1 MQTLIIKTDDNKN
14 AMLLANFLEG
24 LQYVKSVV
32 VKSNIVD
39 EPLKEGDWIK
49 SGRPA
54 TELEIQHLVEDME
67 KETEDITSAELR
79 KEVEKW
85 GQTVSR

>member
-14 AMLLANFLEG
+14 AMLLANFLKG

-32 VKSNIVD
+32 VESNIVD
-39 EPLKEGDWIK
+39 NPLKEGDWIK
-49 SGRPA
+49 PGRPA

-67 KETEDITSAELR
+67 KETEEFTTDELR

-85 GQTVSR
+85 DQTVI